1 VGRGFIWY
9 DPAVLT
15 LVALALG
22 AGVAAGCLGALLGI
36 GGGVVLI
43 PLLNAWMALSFREA
57 AAVSLV
63 GVLATSSSVIGSP
76 VERRPTNVH
85 LAILLLV
92 FSVLGATAGA
102 AVGPTLAVRTLE
114 VIFGVMAAV
123 IAAAMLSRLDRRNVI
138 RAADVAT
145 GVLGGRFHDDD
156 TGEDVAY
163 RVRRVPVALGVAL
176 AAGALASL
184 VGIGGGVV
192 IVPVLNAWCGVPMRV
207 AASTSAFML
216 GITAL
221 PGLVAL
227 YSDGHLNLP
236 IASATALGV
245 LFGYRL
251 GLWLSGRMLVR
262 RLKLMMAGILVLV
275 AIQYLVLRS

>member
-1 VGRGFIWY
+1 
-9 DPAVLT
+9 VLT

-22 AGVAAGCLGALLGI
+22 TGVAAGCLGALLGI
-36 GGGVVLI
+36 GGGVILV

-63 GVLATSSSVIGSP
+63 GVLATSSSVVGSS
-76 VERRPTNVH
+76 VERRPTNIH

-92 FSVLGATAGA
+92 FSVTGATIGA
-102 AVGPTLAVRTLE
+102 AIGPMLSVRTLE
-114 VIFGVMAAV
+114 VIFGCMAVV
-123 IAAAMLSRLDRRNVI
+123 IAAAMLSRLDHRNVI
-138 RAADVAT
+138 HDPHVDT
-145 GVLGGRFHDDD
+145 GLLGGRFHDDD

-163 RVRRVPVALGVAL
+163 RVRRVPIALGVAM
-176 AAGALASL
+176 AAGLLASL
-184 VGIGGGVV
+184 VGIGGGIV

-216 GITAL
+216 GVTAL

-227 YSDGHLNLP
+227 YSAGYLGDFQ
-236 IASATALGV
+236 IAAATALGV

-251 GLWLSGRMLVR
+251 GVWLSGRLVVR
-262 RLKLMMAGILVLV
+262 RLKVLMSLVLVYV
-275 AIQYLVLRS
+275 AIQYLLLR